1 MGGNELILDD
11 MIAQT
16 MAKKGYVS
24 KNEIMNQKLVNL
36 NLIAKIGENTKSSSL
51 EKAKTLK

>member
-1 MGGNELILDD
+1 MGGNELIIDD

-24 KNEIMNQKLVNL
+24 KNEIMNQ
-36 NLIAKIGENTKSSSL
+36 
-51 EKAKTLK
+51 